1 MSGNLGYELDL
12 GAFTEEEK
20 KEVKQQVQEY
30 KRIRELI
37 FQGELYRLASPF
49 EGNFAAWMICW
60 EDRSGFVASVVRMQ
74 AEVNGSIHRVKME
87 GLDAEADYIDLDTKE
102 IYHGDE
108 LMEIG
113 LVVDLHG
120 DYQSR
125 MWKFSRLSREGEQQW
140 QY

>member
-1 MSGNLGYELDL
+1 
-12 GAFTEEEK
+12 
-20 KEVKQQVQEY
+20 
-30 KRIRELI
+30 
-37 FQGELYRLASPF
+37 
-49 EGNFAAWMICW
+49 MICW
-60 EDRSGFVASVVRMQ
+60 EDGSGFVASVVRMQ

>member
-1 MSGNLGYELDL
+1 MLP
-12 GAFTEEEK
+12 FTSACIRTTDATK
-20 KEVKQQVQEY
+20 PLLSSQQ
-30 KRIRELI
+30 II
-37 FQGELYRLASPF
+37 H
-49 EGNFAAWMICW
+49 AAKFP
-60 EDRSGFVASVVRMQ
+60 S
-74 AEVNGSIHRVKME
+74 N

>member
-1 MSGNLGYELDL
+1 
-12 GAFTEEEK
+12 
-20 KEVKQQVQEY
+20 
-30 KRIRELI
+30 
-37 FQGELYRLASPF
+37 
-49 EGNFAAWMICW
+49 
-60 EDRSGFVASVVRMQ
+60 
-74 AEVNGSIHRVKME
+74 ME

-125 MWKFSRLSREGEQQW
+125 MWKFSRLSRGGEQQW